1 MNEWKP
7 GDPLPDVESHLSCS
21 NQPMIGIKD
30 STHDVYVVSAVAT
43 SDTQSSPDSPWSWL

>member
-21 NQPMIGIKD
+21 NQPMVGIKD
-30 STHDVYVVSAVAT
+30 YSTHDVRNAYRDRNAQDST
-43 SDTQSSPDSPWSWL
+43 DSPWSWL